1 MTKLSQLKKEL
12 ENAKKDILKKKNIE
26 LNTELAESLQNEIKI
41 KENFRTKG
49 YKTKIFNK
57 IEKKFEQYDP
67 KIKLLDNVKYV
78 GHKIV
83 RYRFDRNKYNGE
95 SFSIKEIQNIS
106 NDMSQYLDKKNI
118 NGKILTSMQYGNLG
132 WRSGKFTDIG
142 DDDVRLYTPADSN
155 LELKTV
161 PKVKSFVIYS
171 VINPKAEGGN
181 DIFNDCLY
189 NCLKQMIGN
198 IKTYFDGPEDLK
210 NYLGLGRYDKVPGS
224 WIYKIEQKLRT
235 YQINIRGDYI
245 HTSIVRTEKIINL
258 TLINQHYDIDKSIK
272 HKTICK
278 SLSYYEKPIILY
290 DKFTFEIYDGK
301 TKRVISKED
310 RNFYQYDFKS
320 PYTLI
325 ERELQ
330 RDEDGQIIIISIEEE
345 YNKLIP
351 IINKLKDESK
361 GLINLYKSGSYKN
374 AALHL
379 FDTFT
384 KSINPPEDI
393 LQDEAMWIKESSIG
407 ALVWA
412 TEYDGELYKYDIKSQ
427 YPYLMTQHTL
437 KFPIKR
443 GEFQRID
450 NFSEYFQFGIYR
462 CIISKSSDENINK
475 LFRFN
480 KKNCYTSISLDHA
493 KKLGLKYELIQDS
506 QPNFLY
512 YSRDK
517 LITFN
522 EVFKSY
528 IELLFDLKE
537 KKVEKSKDILNILWG
552 ALCEI
557 DKKKYYCD
565 IDKIINI
572 EENEEI
578 CEINPYENNEDI
590 DIISTHK
597 TYKRYKHNYARLK
610 PFLLSKGRQMI
621 SNIMFPIKENI
632 KRIQTDGFLST
643 VKLHDNKNVKLGELK
658 FEGFTENGHIE
669 NCVNKVD
676 IHY

>member
-12 ENAKKDILKKKNIE
+12 ENAKKYILKKKNIE

-106 NDMSQYLDKKNI
+106 NDMSKYLDKKNI

-132 WRSGKFTDIG
+132 WKSGKFTDIG

-224 WIYKIEQKLRT
+224 CIYKIEQKLRT

-480 KKNCYTSISLDHA
+480 KKNYYTSISLDHA

-557 DKKKYYCD
+557 DKKK
-565 IDKIINI
+565 I
-572 EENEEI
+572 
-578 CEINPYENNEDI
+578 
-590 DIISTHK
+590 
-597 TYKRYKHNYARLK
+597 
-610 PFLLSKGRQMI
+610 LL
-621 SNIMFPIKENI
+621 
-632 KRIQTDGFLST
+632 
-643 VKLHDNKNVKLGELK
+643 
-658 FEGFTENGHIE
+658 
-669 NCVNKVD
+669 
-676 IHY
+676 